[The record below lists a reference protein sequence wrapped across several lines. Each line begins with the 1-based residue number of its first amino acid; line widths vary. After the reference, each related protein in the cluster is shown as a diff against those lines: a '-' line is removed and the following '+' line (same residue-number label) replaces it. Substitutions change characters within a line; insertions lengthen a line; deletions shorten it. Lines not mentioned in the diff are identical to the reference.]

1 MSDHIQTELADRILT
16 VRMPRPE
23 KKNALTPDMYVGL
36 EAALRRADEDPG
48 VNVVFLTGTEDC
60 FSSGNDIQSF
70 LTLRASDPDRPVVH
84 FLRGLVDLG
93 KPVVAA
99 VNGPVVGVGVTML
112 LHCDLV
118 YAAADARFQL
128 PFANI
133 GICLEAGSSLLLPAL
148 MGPQRAAELILLG
161 EPFGA
166 EKAREYGLVNDI
178 YPVAD
183 YQQRAYAKAQRLAA
197 QPPDA
202 SRTCRSLLRRHSRSA
217 LHEAMTAEFAQVAR
231 LVQGP
236 EAREAMTAFLE
247 KRKPDF
253 AKLAS

>member
-1 MSDHIQTELADRILT
+1 MSEHIQTELADRILT
-16 VRMPRPE
+16 VRLNRPD
-23 KKNALTPDMYVGL
+23 KKNALTGEMY
-36 EAALRRADEDPG
+36 AALAAAMQRADEDPSI
-48 VNVVFLTGTEDC
+48 NVIFITGTQEC
-60 FSSGNDIQSF
+60 FTSGNDISSF
-70 LTLRASDPDRPVVH
+70 LTARASDPDRPVVR

-99 VNGPVVGVGVTML
+99 VNGPAVGVGVTML

-118 YAAADARFQL
+118 YAARDARFQL

-133 GICLEAGSSLLLPAL
+133 GICLEAGSSVLLPAL

-161 EPFGA
+161 ESFGPD
-166 EKAREYGLVNDI
+166 KAREYGLVNDI
-178 YPVAD
+178 FPVAD
-183 YQQRAYAKAQRLAA
+183 YQQLAYAKAQRLAA

-202 SRTCRSLLRRHSRSA
+202 LRTCRSLLRRTSRST
-217 LHEAMTAEFAQVAR
+217 LHEAMTAEFAEVGR

-236 EAREAMTAFLE
+236 EAREAMTAFLQ

-253 AKLAS
+253 SKLAS